1 MNENIRKLCAGGIF
15 CLWGTVTL
23 FAQDTART
31 NLELDYETDN
41 RTVAMREVTYQS
53 DKTRTI
59 KGVILDA
66 KTQEPLIGAS
76 VMDVHNQKGTVTDL
90 EGQFTL
96 VVNEN
101 TKKLEISFIGYK
113 TSSIKLD
120 NRNTLRILLD
130 EDSQLLDE
138 VVVTGIQTIEKGR
151 ATGAYNIVNQEDMKN
166 IYSTSLSEKL
176 EGAVPGLYFYDNDV
190 VEIAKNV
197 KPSARGEIEIT
208 SINNEYLRRGTLH
221 VETLGRG
228 FAWLDTG
235 NHDALLDA
243 ADFVAAFQK
252 RQGLYI
258 SCIEEI
264 AFRRGF
270 IDKEQLLKLAE
281 PLMKTAYGQY
291 LTDVANGL

>member
-1 MNENIRKLCAGGIF
+1 MKGIILAGGS
-15 CLWGTVTL
+15 GTRLYPIT
-23 FAQDTART
+23 
-31 NLELDYETDN
+31 
-41 RTVAMREVTYQS
+41 
-53 DKTRTI
+53 
-59 KGVILDA
+59 KGVSKQLLPIYDKPMIYYPLSVLMLAGIREILVISTPQDLPGFRRLLGEGEDYGVKFTYA
-66 KTQEPLIGAS
+66 EQPSPDGLAQAFIIGR
-76 VMDVHNQKGTVTDL
+76 
-90 EGQFTL
+90 E
-96 VVNEN
+96 
-101 TKKLEISFIGYK
+101 FIGSDSVCLVLGDNIFYGQSFSQVLRRVAAQESGA
-113 TSSIKLD
+113 TIFGYYVRDPREYGVVEFDENGMAVSI
-120 NRNTLRILLD
+120 
-130 EDSQLLDE
+130 E
-138 VVVTGIQTIEKGR
+138 EKPEHPKSN
-151 ATGAYNIVNQEDMKN
+151 Y
-166 IYSTSLSEKL
+166 
-176 EGAVPGLYFYDNDV
+176 AVPGLYFYDNDV